1 MSQVSS
7 AIDAFKATGDAG
19 ALVATLASDLV
30 KDFQII
36 QALPGVK
43 AFEEWLEQVVVAY
56 ITKAGFSP
64 TLAALISQA
73 IQDAL

>member
-7 AIDAFKATGDAG
+7 ALDQLKATGDAG
-19 ALVATLASDLV
+19 AFVATLASDLV

-36 QALPGVK
+36 SALPGVK
-43 AFEEWLEQVVVAY
+43 AFEDWLASAILAQVV
-56 ITKAGFSP
+56 KAGFSP
-64 TLAALISQA
+64 TLAALIGQA